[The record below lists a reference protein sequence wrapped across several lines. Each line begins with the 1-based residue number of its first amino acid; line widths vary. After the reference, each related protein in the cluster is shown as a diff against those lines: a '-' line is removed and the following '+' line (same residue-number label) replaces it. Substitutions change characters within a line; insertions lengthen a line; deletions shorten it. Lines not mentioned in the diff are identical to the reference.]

1 VALAPDRIVRYPAG
15 RIEGTRAYA
24 RFMSTIGRAEPA
36 IAAYL
41 KLFELGISRS
51 EEVMRRLL
59 VARYFASTG
68 RTSEASEQARRV
80 LALDPQN
87 TEAARLLR

>member
-1 VALAPDRIVRYPAG
+1 
-15 RIEGTRAYA
+15 
-24 RFMSTIGRAEPA
+24 MIGCEN
-36 IAAYL
+36 L
-41 KLFELGISRS
+41 
-51 EEVMRRLL
+51 RRLL